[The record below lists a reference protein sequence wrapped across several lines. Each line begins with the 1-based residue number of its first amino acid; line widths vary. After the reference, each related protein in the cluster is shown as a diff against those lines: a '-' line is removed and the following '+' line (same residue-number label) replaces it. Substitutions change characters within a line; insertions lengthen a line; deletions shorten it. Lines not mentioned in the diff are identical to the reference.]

1 MIHYLAKK
9 QYTIIDLIGQL
20 GIAWLITSE
29 HNWWY
34 VLMAIPLGLLTAFID
49 SVEKVVNNGKK

>member
-1 MIHYLAKK
+1 MIKYLAKK

-20 GIAWLITSE
+20 GIAWLIMSE

-34 VLMAIPLGLLTAFID
+34 VFMTIPLGLLTAFID
-49 SVEKVVNNGKK
+49 SVERVTNGGNK